1 MGDQDRQGR
10 NPFWDFSLGVYGHAG
25 VATACLA
32 LQDRHGADVNLVLF
46 CLWAGSR
53 GHTVTVAE
61 LTHLMTVTQPWQQD
75 VIAPLRAVRRH
86 LKTVEAAPES
96 AAGELRARVKATEL
110 AAEEVEQQMLFDTM
124 AIAAGQGTPGL
135 AGRNMIAYLT
145 ALGAAADTSDVA
157 NLAAI
162 LQGCYPDLPPLQAV
176 WTVTG

>member
-1 MGDQDRQGR
+1 MSRQDR

-32 LQDRHGADVNLVLF
+32 LQDRHGADVNLLLF

-53 GHTVTVAE
+53 GRTLSAAD
-61 LTHLMTVTQPWQQD
+61 LARLMAATQSWQKD

-86 LKTVEAAPES
+86 LKAAAAVPES
-96 AAGELRARVKATEL
+96 EAGQLRSRVMAVEL

-124 AIAAGQGTPGL
+124 AIAAGPGAPGL

-145 ALGAAADTSDVA
+145 VLGGAADAEDVA
-157 NLAAI
+157 ALAAI

-176 WTVTG
+176 WAVTG